1 MPMNTMLTR
10 CSGGS
15 TPCSRSTAVICPT
28 ISPASRLRLTPSN
41 AVKQNLQ
48 FTAHPTWL
56 DTQIVARRELTCG
69 DGARPRPAGRSPAT
83 TRSAS
88 VPPSISSPASLPS
101 PTLAAISLRHPDR
114 LHRLPVG
121 QFHQIPHRAIAR
133 NKLARNRR
141 KPHPPAF
148 LRETSAIFERQR
160 RNLIQPIDLLPIYRI
175 K

>member
-15 TPCSRSTAVICPT
+15 TPCSRSTAAICPT

-56 DTQIVARRELTCG
+56 DTQIVARRELMCG
-69 DGARPRPAGRSPAT
+69 DGAEPALSGAEGPRPAGRSPAA

-88 VPPSISSPASLPS
+88 LPASISSPASLPS
-101 PTLAAISLRHPDR
+101 PLSPPSPSGIQTVSTVSPSASFAKYHHAL
-114 LHRLPVG
+114 LHRPWREEHILDFSLDYLP
-121 QFHQIPHRAIAR
+121 PYSPDL
-133 NKLARNRR
+133 N
-141 KPHPPAF
+141 
-148 LRETSAIFERQR
+148 
-160 RNLIQPIDLLPIYRI
+160 PI
-175 K
+175 